1 MAIELL
7 QTVTKAENSSGDI
20 GVYTIKVKDGYAM
33 VQNPDI
39 LNIAG
44 DEWDLT
50 GDNTPISIT
59 TGTDYRETDGNG
71 NGIHGTQTFN
81 INLEYAA
88 GNLNPSDDNTNEITL
103 NLHVE
108 KIKYL
113 CANTSEYIVM
123 RGGVPSFNFFG
134 PITNYSATTFYG
146 ADPLYLALAQQT
158 YTWYIDSED
167 DAFCLHTS
175 GTGLSMTG
183 QFSKTVSVSTS
194 VYTGTKTIYWG
205 DITVTCSG
213 DFGTASMIFDD
224 GLRSTKDWIRY
235 EESCVVS
242 YTSVSTVQ
250 KEDNDL
256 LNVIKVDDCEYVG
269 TGATTNYFEVLHSK
283 TNGYNFALKYQYDNI
298 LTTSLSKKE
307 NNIFLSVV
315 QDGQVGQGTLARSTD
330 GVNFEICQFN
340 PTESQLLATFGSSSA
355 IASFRRQTYIEDF
368 CYAGVD
374 SSGNHVWYALC
385 MLNDSQ
391 NISGPLTSAVNKL
404 FLAKSTDNAVSFSIL
419 DFDET
424 KTGNADFFGELSVS
438 RGQGSGTATTLHRF
452 NDVRIYASIEH
463 DYLFIWRAKGIT
475 YLDQNNNTAYNSV
488 LYRYFPSQD
497 NNTTSDDCVIKPIVA
512 GKYNQGGPLI
522 TGLDTFETYYLNQN
536 YPNNISNI
544 PFLVLDNGLCIL
556 PGIGEYAISWNYG
569 INWTVADLPSI
580 SAAHTNG
587 STYIYP
593 EDHPAPYEEN
603 GNVYFVTGTTKT
615 IFQRNTPYR
624 QGVVNGA
631 STLSFGLFNAFM
643 RMNIKGENTRLG
655 GTVPTSW
662 ADATDY
668 NTVTTK
674 IVTVQTYSSN
684 TNNNIFVIDG
694 DSSFNQQIT
703 APKGSTIRFDQSDS
717 SNTGKQILFS
727 TESAAGLQYANQYT
741 TEVTVN
747 GTPGTSGAFTDIR
760 MPGTGTI
767 YFFHNT
773 GGSVS
778 SGHTY
783 GHTVSGSYSV
793 SVSDIVEDWTLLKEY
808 DYSSTKLIKRV
819 SDVFIDEEEDR
830 KFISHGEADTNSEF
844 GLTIIPSP
852 PSPTI
857 SNTGIFTTITTPT
870 LPSGT
875 TLTQA
880 SANQGYYYEVYS
892 DDPFSIVFTTGNG
905 VQRKF
910 DGVFDIVVLS
920 KTLPVVLDTVSNQ
933 QYTTYQ
939 GVFDMGDA
947 PTASVPNPANN
958 GTLVS
963 GSFGTSGLTYLG
975 HYVVRDAFLYY
986 GFIPKVYVNG
996 FWRSDPEGS
1005 ATDAAYNLKTYSR
1018 TDLTV
1023 GDRPRQVA
1031 LGQSIEYLFDPAN
1044 GPILT
1049 TPSNYTFTHILGMY
1063 SGGTTLGSGNSN
1075 FRSIGGSLPLYGDV
1089 IFCFPKRNSDGYTV
1103 PTFFNGTSAHNIF
1116 TSSGDINIIGLKFY
1130 ADYTGTPFISSY
1142 FASRTTE
1149 QASIFRRGNPDST
1162 VQLDFA
1168 DKYNKN
1174 FMHINSDGFVDE
1186 VGDVASLPNY
1196 DQCN

>member
-20 GVYTIKVKDGYAM
+20 GVYTIKVKEGYAM
-33 VQNPDI
+33 VQNPDVLTI
-39 LNIAG
+39 GG

-59 TGTDYRETDGNG
+59 TGTDHREVDGNG

-108 KIKYL
+108 KIKFL

-123 RGGVPSFNFFG
+123 RGGVPSFNFFE

-146 ADPLYLALAQQT
+146 SDPLYLALAQQT
-158 YTWYIDSED
+158 YAWFIDNEN

-183 QFSKTVSVSTS
+183 QYSKTVSVSTS

-235 EESCVVS
+235 EESCVVL
-242 YTSVSTVQ
+242 YTSASTAER
-250 KEDNDL
+250 EDNDL
-256 LNVIKVDDCEYVG
+256 LNVIKIDDCEYLG
-269 TGATTNYFEVLHSK
+269 TGATTTYQEVLHSK
-283 TNGYNFALKYQYDNI
+283 TNGYNFALKYQFDNP
-298 LTTSLSKKE
+298 LTYSFSKKE
-307 NNIFLSVV
+307 NNIYLSVV
-315 QDGQVGQGTLARSTD
+315 QDGQIGQGTLARSTD
-330 GVNFEICQFN
+330 GVNFQICQFN
-340 PTESQLLATFGSSSA
+340 PTDSQLVATFGHNQSLA
-355 IASFRRQTYIEDF
+355 AFRRQTYIEDF

-391 NISGPLTSAVNKL
+391 NISGPLASAENKL
-404 FLAKSTDNAVSFSIL
+404 FLAKSIDNAVSFSIL
-419 DFDET
+419 NFDET

-438 RGQGSGTATTLHRF
+438 RGTGSGTATTLHRF
-452 NDVRIYASIEH
+452 GSVRIYASIEY
-463 DYLFIWRAKGIT
+463 DYLFIYRGVGARYI
-475 YLDQNNNTAYNSV
+475 DQNGVPQYTSV

-512 GKYNQGGPLI
+512 GRFSQGSPEK
-522 TGLDTFETYYLNQN
+522 TGVDSFETYYIELDVDNK
-536 YPNNISNI
+536 SV
-544 PFLVLDNGLCIL
+544 PFLVLNNGLCVFT
-556 PGIGEYAISWNYG
+556 GMGQYAISWNYG
-569 INWTVADLPSI
+569 INWTVADLPTI
-580 SAAHTNG
+580 SDTHTNG
-587 STYIYP
+587 STYVYP
-593 EDHPAPYEEN
+593 EDSPSPYEQN
-603 GNVYFVTGTTKT
+603 GNVYFVTGTYNDS
-615 IFQRNTPYR
+615 FQRNTPYR
-624 QGVVNGA
+624 QGVVNG
-631 STLSFGLFNAFM
+631 SHTLSFGLFNSFM
-643 RMNIKGENTRLG
+643 RMNIKGENTNLG

-662 ADATDY
+662 TDATDY
-668 NTVTTK
+668 NTITTK
-674 IVTVQTYSSN
+674 VVTVQTYTPSPS
-684 TNNNIFVIDG
+684 NNIFVIDG
-694 DSSFNQQIT
+694 TSSFNQQIS
-703 APKGSTIRFDQSDS
+703 APKGSVIRFDQSDT

-727 TESAAGLQYANQYT
+727 TESASGLQYANQYT

-760 MPGTGTI
+760 MPGSVTI

-773 GGSVS
+773 G
-778 SGHTY
+778 SGTTHTY
-783 GHTVSGSYSV
+783 GHTLNGSYSV
-793 SVSDIVEDWTLLKEY
+793 NVSDIIEDWTLLKDY
-808 DYSSTKLIKRV
+808 DYSSSKLIKRV
-819 SDVFIDEEEDR
+819 SDIFVDEEENR
-830 KFISHGEADTNSEF
+830 VFISHGQSVQDSEF
-844 GLTIIPSP
+844 GVTIIPSP

-905 VQRKF
+905 DQRKF

-939 GVFDMGDA
+939 GIFDMGDA
-947 PTASVPNPANN
+947 PTSLVPNPANN

-963 GSFGTSGLTYLG
+963 GSFGTSGLTQLG
-975 HYVVRDAFLYY
+975 HYIVRDAFLYY

-1005 ATDAAYNLKTYSR
+1005 NANAATNLKTYSR
-1018 TDLTV
+1018 VELTV

-1031 LGQSIEYLFDPAN
+1031 SGQSIEYLFDPAN

-1049 TPSNYTFTHILGMY
+1049 TPSNYNFTHILGMY
-1063 SGGTTLGSGNSN
+1063 SGGTTLGTGNSHY
-1075 FRSIGGSLPLYGDV
+1075 RSINGSLPLYGDV

-1103 PTFFNGTSAHNIF
+1103 PTFFNGNVSSNIF
-1116 TSSGDINIIGLKFY
+1116 TNSGDINTIGLKFY
-1130 ADYTGTPFISSY
+1130 SDYTSTEFISGY
-1142 FASRTTE
+1142 YGSRTTE
-1149 QASIFRRGNPDST
+1149 QASIYRRINPDSS

-1174 FMHINSDGFVDE
+1174 YIHINSDGFVDE